1 MIDGRLH
8 PIREGKHGILDKCVS
23 SGGSE
28 GLGGDAMRENCF
40 QRIKEKI
47 TSSQEGDFC
56 TNVGLAI
63 LYYYF

>member
-40 QRIKEKI
+40 QRIDPRLTE
-47 TSSQEGDFC
+47 TSNDKDR
-56 TNVGLAI
+56 NMHI
-63 LYYYF
+63 